1 MTTINNQE
9 DFLRALSEN
18 PQWKDAV
25 RAQILGDELLQLP
38 ARFNAFVERTDA
50 FIERMT
56 GFVEEQRRHND
67 WLDGVLEEQRRIN
80 DRIDRRLTTL
90 SNDVA
95 QAKGGHA
102 RITAIQNSPGIVLEM
117 DLSTSLG
124 ITYVRDVTRAEVAG
138 MAHKAAGGDIP
149 TSELRS
155 FSRADLVIEA
165 RDSDGDIRYIAVEAS
180 FTATQRDASRAQR
193 NAALLTRF
201 TGRPAHAVVSS
212 VRNDRDAEAEIA
224 AGNVWWHE
232 LEERDM
238 EPE

>member
-1 MTTINNQE
+1 MTTINSQE
-9 DFLRALSEN
+9 DFLRALSDN
-18 PQWKDAV
+18 PQWKEAV
-25 RAQILGDELLQLP
+25 RTQILGEELLGLP
-38 ARFNAFVERTDA
+38 ARFDAFVERMDT
-50 FIERMT
+50 FIEDMKGFIEDMK
-56 GFVEEQRRHND
+56 GFV
-67 WLDGVLEEQRRIN
+67 EEQRRIN
-80 DRIDRRLTTL
+80 DRIDRRLTIL
-90 SNDVA
+90 NNDVA

-102 RITAIQNSPGIVLEM
+102 RFSTINNAPGIVLALNFEGY
-117 DLSTSLG
+117 SG
-124 ITYVRDVTRAEVAG
+124 IKYVKDVTRAELAE
-138 MAHKAAGGDIP
+138 MAHNAAGGDIP
-149 TSELRS
+149 TNELRS

-165 RDSDGDIRYIAVEAS
+165 SDENGPCYIAVEAS

-224 AGNVWWHE
+224 LGNVWWHE